1 MHQLSLPWKPWMLKK
16 SEARRSWSLS
26 RLWLP
31 MSAAPGECLGP
42 FKKRCTKCRP
52 YLQRS
57 PNTELHG
64 AWEAVILATSKVWD
78 TLMTGIQRFCPSH
91 DISFLTH
98 SDPLGH
104 SPIVN
109 TSPSRK
115 FEFSW
120 VFNMHKE
127 TRSSNSIPFLW
138 HGIVSNTPRG
148 TTPLRLPNLFS
159 GFILN
164 KDNDM
169 QTCHVMNALCKARN
183 AKQEPPQNIS

>member
-1 MHQLSLPWKPWMLKK
+1 MHQVIFPMKTLAVKEERSKKLKSLKTVAPNVGCTRGVSGPFQEEMHKVQALSPKDPLTPSCMGPGKQWF
-16 SEARRSWSLS
+16 
-26 RLWLP
+26 WLP
-31 MSAAPGECLGP
+31 V
-42 FKKRCTKCRP
+42 RCEK
-52 YLQRS
+52 
-57 PNTELHG
+57 
-64 AWEAVILATSKVWD
+64 
-78 TLMTGIQRFCPSH
+78 LMTGIQRFCPSH

-115 FEFSW
+115 LEFSW

-138 HGIVSNTPRG
+138 HEIVRNTPRG

-169 QTCHVMNALCKARN
+169 QTCHVMNTLCKARN